1 MKGLELAAAG
11 AEGKPVREE
20 SDTQIPLK
28 CSGFRMSDSAAAP
41 TKVPASAE
49 RVVMDLLLWQGVGFG
64 VAAVGGCDS
73 SDSCR
78 NLEKLL
84 GKCQR

>member
-11 AEGKPVREE
+11 AEGKPVRGE

-49 RVVMDLLLWQGVGFG
+49 RVEEW
-64 VAAVGGCDS
+64 
-73 SDSCR
+73 
-78 NLEKLL
+78 
-84 GKCQR
+84 